1 MKELNSK
8 KKVSQNM
15 PVQSEQ
21 RGVQNPKVKSLD
33 SNQQV
38 TSMNIA
44 RTRHER
50 EINAIKNQREIGAR
64 SVWVYQ
70 LLIHCQIYQLS
81 RLLVLDVEEKET
93 EAVQP
98 RYNPRHQAEV
108 AKDEEDFGL
117 EEMQTKQGER
127 APSWKEGAVVR
138 ALTWRRLEK
147 LSGIWKSR
155 CQKSGEDST

>member
-1 MKELNSK
+1 
-8 KKVSQNM
+8 M
-15 PVQSEQ
+15 PAQSEQ
-21 RGVQNPKVKSLD
+21 RGVQNPKVKSLG

-38 TSMNIA
+38 TLMNIA
-44 RTRHER
+44 RTHQRHER
-50 EINAIKNQREIGAR
+50 EINAIKNQREIEAR
-64 SVWVYQ
+64 SVLVYQ
-70 LLIHCQIYQLS
+70 LLIRRRIYQLP

-93 EAVQP
+93 KVVQL
-98 RYNPRHQAEV
+98 RDKPRHQAEV